1 MVASM
6 WLMETPVKLSTIFEV
21 FQHLSKETKTKQI
34 KIPEQMNNWLRYQ
47 EGKQAKI
54 KTNWQ

>member
-1 MVASM
+1 M

-54 KTNWQ
+54 KTDWQ